1 MEKIWKDIPGY
12 EGQYKVSNY
21 GEVMSFI
28 RDPKGHLLKAFPKNM
43 NGIVYLAVGLN
54 GGKRNERKQ
63 KQWLVHRLVAIAF
76 LEKPNGCDVVDHI
89 NTIST
94 DNSVENLRWTTPGG
108 NLKNPISHK
117 RRLDAVR
124 KAFKGKFGTE
134 SKKYRGCVQMDMDGN
149 VIKVWGC
156 MSDAWRELGIDSG
169 SLTRACQGK
178 YESTGGFK
186 WRYV

>member
-1 MEKIWKDIPGY
+1 MEKIWKDVPGY
-12 EGQYKVSNY
+12 EGLYKVSSQ
-21 GEVMSFI
+21 GDVMSYV
-28 RDPKGHLLKAFPKNM
+28 RDKKGHLLKAFPKNM
-43 NGIVYLAVGLN
+43 NGIVYLAVGLGSGTN
-54 GGKRNERKQ
+54 RQ
-63 KQWLVHRLVAIAF
+63 KFVHRLVAAAF
-76 LEKPNGCDVVDHI
+76 LEKPNGCNIVDHI

-94 DNSVENLRWTTPGG
+94 DNRVENLRWTTPDG

-117 RRLDAVR
+117 RRMDAVR
-124 KAFKGKFGTE
+124 KVSKGKFGIE
-134 SKKYRGCVQMDMDGN
+134 SHKHRGCVQMDMEGN

-156 MSDAWRELGIDSG
+156 MSDAWRELGLDSG